1 MVEKNVKCILNIYE
15 LWRQVKFLYNQ
26 YNQWRTGEEYNVLRR
41 WGWGEEETENERE
54 KESGRQGLVIRHTSS
69 PEQDERNQIT

>member
-1 MVEKNVKCILNIYE
+1 MKIRRRIQCL
-15 LWRQVKFLYNQ
+15 
-26 YNQWRTGEEYNVLRR
+26 EE
-41 WGWGEEETENERE
+41 GKKKKGEEETENEVE